1 MSAAWGALIGL
12 ACAAGIL
19 IAAAGVLAQRRPSL
33 ADRVA
38 PRRRAAAL
46 PADLG
51 PAGTLWHLVLPFAE
65 TLARWVGRDPGR
77 ATALARRLAQAGR
90 QPDVERF
97 RLEQVVW
104 AAAGGAIGVVVALV
118 VLARRSDAP
127 PAAALVV
134 VAVSIGLA
142 LLLHDRR
149 LGQAVRTRARRM
161 SEQLP
166 TVAELLAFAVAAG
179 EAPLAA
185 LDRVART
192 VTGELADEIS
202 LLVGQVR
209 GGTPFIP
216 ALRSLSDRCPSP
228 TVARFVDGVAVAT
241 ERGTPLSDVLRAQAA
256 DARAAGRRALLESA
270 GRKEV
275 LMLVPVVFFILPVI
289 VVIAL
294 FPGIHGLTLAVP

>member
-19 IAAAGVLAQRRPSL
+19 LAGAGMLAQRRPSL
-33 ADRVA
+33 AERVA

-46 PADLG
+46 PSDLG
-51 PAGTLWHLVLPFAE
+51 PAGTLLHLVRPFAAGI
-65 TLARWVGRDPGR
+65 ARWTGRDPGR
-77 ATALARRLAQAGR
+77 STALARRLAQAGR
-90 QPDVERF
+90 QPEVERY
-97 RLEQVVW
+97 RLEQVLW
-104 AAAGGAIGVVVALV
+104 AAAGGACGVVLGIA

-127 PAAALVV
+127 PFAAMAV
-134 VAVSIGLA
+134 VAVSVGLA

-149 LGQAVRTRARRM
+149 LSQAVRQRARRM

-179 EAPLAA
+179 ETPLAA
-185 LDRVART
+185 LDRVSRT
-192 VTGELADEIS
+192 VTGDLADE
-202 LLVGQVR
+202 VGLMVAQVR
-209 GGTPFIP
+209 GGTPFLV
-216 ALRSLSDRCPSP
+216 ALRSLSDRSPSP
-228 TVARFVDGVAVAT
+228 AVARFVDGLAVAT
-241 ERGTPLSDVLRAQAA
+241 ERGTPLSEVLRAQAA

-294 FPGIHGLTLAVP
+294 FPGIHGLTLTVP

>member
-1 MSAAWGALIGL
+1 
-12 ACAAGIL
+12 
-19 IAAAGVLAQRRPSL
+19 
-33 ADRVA
+33 
-38 PRRRAAAL
+38 
-46 PADLG
+46 
-51 PAGTLWHLVLPFAE
+51 
-65 TLARWVGRDPGR
+65 
-77 ATALARRLAQAGR
+77 
-90 QPDVERF
+90 
-97 RLEQVVW
+97 
-104 AAAGGAIGVVVALV
+104 
-118 VLARRSDAP
+118 
-127 PAAALVV
+127 
-134 VAVSIGLA
+134 
-142 LLLHDRR
+142 
-149 LGQAVRTRARRM
+149 M